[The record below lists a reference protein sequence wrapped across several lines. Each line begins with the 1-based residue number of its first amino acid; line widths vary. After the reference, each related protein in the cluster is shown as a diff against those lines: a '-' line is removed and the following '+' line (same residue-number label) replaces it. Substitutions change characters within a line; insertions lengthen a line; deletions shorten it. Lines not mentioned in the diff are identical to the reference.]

1 MPHHGGK
8 NTIDD
13 QILNKINPKQAI
25 ISVGEN
31 YYGHPN
37 IDIINLLDR

>member
-1 MPHHGGK
+1 M
-8 NTIDD
+8 
-13 QILNKINPKQAI
+13 LNPKQAI

-37 IDIINLLDR
+37 QATIGLLNNFNIEVLRTD